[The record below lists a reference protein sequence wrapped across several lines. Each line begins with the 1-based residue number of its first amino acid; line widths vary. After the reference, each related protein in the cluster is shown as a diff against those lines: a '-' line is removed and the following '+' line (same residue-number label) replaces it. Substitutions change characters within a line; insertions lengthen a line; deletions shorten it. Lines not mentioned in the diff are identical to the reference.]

1 LQDTSNKEGAN
12 SRDVSGA
19 STGVSQGGNE
29 ALREVYNEM
38 HKQGSSSWYG
48 QGEEERELILK
59 MGEPWY
65 MDLVILEIGC
75 GEGDLGKEILRRC
88 PEYFGIDYSEE
99 AIKKALIKDDSSFA
113 CSDYRDSKKRY
124 NRIVMQGVLEHLDD
138 PFTELKWM
146 MDNLLT
152 EKGDVITSSPAF
164 FNPRGFIW
172 MALHTAGAVMSK
184 TDLHF
189 IDGNDVEDFC
199 KKNGYG
205 FGFRTCDFDWAN
217 GNRMMEDLRQRI
229 PLALKD
235 GNLRMDRIEY
245 LLNWLQNA
253 RKTIRW
259 GGDCGATAVYR
270 ITK

>member
-1 LQDTSNKEGAN
+1 
-12 SRDVSGA
+12 
-19 STGVSQGGNE
+19 
-29 ALREVYNEM
+29 M
-38 HKQGSSSWYG
+38 HKQGSSSWFG
-48 QGEEERELILK
+48 QGEEERKLILK
-59 MGEPWY
+59 MGEPWVGL
-65 MDLVILEIGC
+65 DVLEIGC
-75 GEGDLGKEILRRC
+75 GEGDLGNMIIEKREC
-88 PEYFGIDYSEE
+88 KYFGIDYSNE
-99 AIKKALIKDDSSFA
+99 AIKKAQKKYPAFV
-113 CSDYRDSKKRY
+113 CMNYRDYKRKKD
-124 NRIVMQGVLEHLDD
+124 RIVMQGVLEHLDD

-146 MDNLLT
+146 IDNLLKK
-152 EKGDVITSSPAF
+152 KGDVITSSPAF
-164 FNPRGFIW
+164 FNTRGFIW

-259 GGDCGATAVYR
+259 EGDCGATAVYR

>member
-1 LQDTSNKEGAN
+1 
-12 SRDVSGA
+12 
-19 STGVSQGGNE
+19 VSQGGNE
-29 ALREVYNEM
+29 ALKEVYNEM
-38 HKQGSSSWYG
+38 HKQGASAWFG
-48 QGEEERELILK
+48 QGTEERELILK
-59 MGEPWY
+59 VGEPWKEIDVY
-65 MDLVILEIGC
+65 EIGC
-75 GEGDLGKEILRRC
+75 GEGELVDMIFQRQKD
-88 PEYFGIDYSEE
+88 FGGRIWGLDYSEV
-99 AIKKALIKDDSSFA
+99 AIQKAKEKYNHPYTYKLGN
-113 CSDYRDSKKRY
+113 YRDQIHRCQ
-124 NRIVMQGVLEHLDD
+124 RIVMQGVLEHLDD

-259 GGDCGATAVYR
+259 EGDCGATAVYR

>member
-1 LQDTSNKEGAN
+1 
-12 SRDVSGA
+12 
-19 STGVSQGGNE
+19 
-29 ALREVYNEM
+29 
-38 HKQGSSSWYG
+38 
-48 QGEEERELILK
+48 
-59 MGEPWY
+59 
-65 MDLVILEIGC
+65 
-75 GEGDLGKEILRRC
+75 
-88 PEYFGIDYSEE
+88 
-99 AIKKALIKDDSSFA
+99 
-113 CSDYRDSKKRY
+113 
-124 NRIVMQGVLEHLDD
+124 
-138 PFTELKWM
+138 
-146 MDNLLT
+146 
-152 EKGDVITSSPAF
+152 
-164 FNPRGFIW
+164 
-172 MALHTAGAVMSK
+172 
-184 TDLHF
+184 LHF